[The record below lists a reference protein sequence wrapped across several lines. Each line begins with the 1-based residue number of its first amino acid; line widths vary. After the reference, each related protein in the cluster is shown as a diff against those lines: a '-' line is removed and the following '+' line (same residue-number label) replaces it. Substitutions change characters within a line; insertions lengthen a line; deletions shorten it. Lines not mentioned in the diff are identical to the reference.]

1 MKGPR
6 MDADVSSVSYYPMDG
21 MVLSTGNIY
30 LTTHDV
36 LGAHVFRTGQTSIPG
51 QEIELYSE
59 HSGSQFGDIVWA
71 KVGDVYYGYFW
82 TLEGGGSFIKR
93 IPLTGTETAT
103 VLSPPINDIDIINSY
118 HNLAT
123 DGVSLFWQSA
133 ASVSQMPIGGGPVTQ
148 LDPVSPNTPT
158 AGVYLNQ
165 GNLIYAD
172 VQQLRYV
179 PVNGA
184 TTPPTLRII
193 ATDSDMVTTIL
204 PLSDG
209 IYWGNRAGA
218 IRVKTGPAISDIQPG
233 PGPMPSSIGTNSAT
247 TGGPLIWTQDDV
259 MVYDLPRGQGS
270 FAVADSAHGASMNSG
285 GIAFWGDANGVHR
298 FWVPPRIGN
307 DR

>member
-1 MKGPR
+1 MKGAR
-6 MDADVSSVSYYPMDG
+6 MDTGVFSVSYYPMDG

-30 LTTHDV
+30 LTMHDV

-59 HSGSQFGDIVWA
+59 HSGSRFGDIVWA

-82 TLEGGGSFIKR
+82 ALEGGDSFIKR
-93 IPLTGTETAT
+93 IPLTGTEMAT

-133 ASVSQMPIGGGPVTQ
+133 ASVSKMPIGGGPVTQ

-172 VQQLRYV
+172 VDQLRYV

-184 TTPPTLRII
+184 ATAPGMRII
-193 ATDSDMVTTIL
+193 ATDIDMVTTIL
-204 PLSDG
+204 ALSDG

-218 IRVKTGPAISDIQPG
+218 IRVKTGQGIATIQPG
-233 PGPMPSSIGTNSAT
+233 PGSIPSSIGTNSAT
-247 TGGPLIWTQDDV
+247 TGGPLIWTQGDEV
-259 MVYDLPRGQGS
+259 VYNLPGRQGS
-270 FAVADSAHGASMNSG
+270 FAAADRAHGASMNSAG
-285 GIAFWGDANGVHR
+285 LAFWGDANGIHR
-298 FWVPPRIGN
+298 F
-307 DR
+307 